1 MAVSWMNESFK
12 KDKRYLNLQ
21 LKRGHIK
28 RKNIDAI
35 LSALPD
41 VSSKA
46 MVIERDAPPHE
57 KAGPKKHSD
66 HDKKV

>member
-1 MAVSWMNESFK
+1 MSWMDESFK

-46 MVIERDAPPHE
+46 MVIESSEQPSE
-57 KAGPKKHSD
+57 EPKSKKSPD
-66 HDKKV
+66 PDKKA